1 MTTIVFDMNETLL
14 SLHPL
19 DNLFEQM
26 FGSAH
31 LRKIWFSQ
39 VLHVSMVTT
48 ITGRSQSLTFAD
60 VAGIALD
67 KLAMQEN
74 ITLTD
79 DNRARVGEAMRALP
93 PHPDTEPGIKKLHAA
108 GIRLAVLTNT
118 PQASLDHLMEVTGL
132 GQYMAMQLSV
142 QAVGKFKPS
151 IEVYQMATEELGESP
166 GNLWMVAAHDWD
178 IEGALNAGWHGA
190 FIQRAGKFYHPD
202 APQPDVIVP
211 TISDFANR
219 FVENDLNPH

>member
-19 DNLFEQM
+19 DNLFAGI
-26 FGSAH
+26 FDSVH
-31 LRKIWFSQ
+31 LRDVWFSQ

-60 VAGIALD
+60 VARIALD
-67 KLAMQEN
+67 TLALREG

-79 DNRARVGEAMRALP
+79 ENRLQIGEAMRALP
-93 PHPDTEPGIKKLHAA
+93 PHPDTIPGIKKLHQA
-108 GIRLAVLTNT
+108 GVRLVVLTNT
-118 PQASLDHLMEVTGL
+118 PQASLDHLMDVTGL

-142 QAVGKFKPS
+142 QAVGKFKPA
-151 IEVYQMATEELGESP
+151 IEVYQMAAEKLDENP
-166 GNLWMVAAHDWD
+166 DDLWMVAAHDWD

-190 FIQRAGKFYHPD
+190 FIQREGKFYHPD
-202 APQPDVIVP
+202 APQPD
-211 TISDFANR
+211 TIQATIRAFADWFIENR
-219 FVENDLNPH
+219 